1 MRTHALLFSKI
12 SPPLGCLTWFS
23 TLKGAT
29 KEVCDLHARMQAD
42 LNSRSIV
49 SWSDE
54 HFTLE
59 VYDLV
64 FLPGGHE
71 KGVIQLINSP
81 RVHALLAEYFPLTRK
96 PSKKCCAAICHG
108 VMALSESS
116 LPGNG
121 GKGKSILHDATTTA
135 LPGAMEQ
142 GIFWGTRAWL
152 GDYYK
157 T

>member
-1 MRTHALLFSKI
+1 MQS
-12 SPPLGCLTWFS
+12 
-23 TLKGAT
+23 
-29 KEVCDLHARMQAD
+29 DLQ
-42 LNSRSIV
+42 SRSV
-49 SWSDE
+49 LSWSDE

-81 RVHALLAEYFPLTRK
+81 RVHSLLAEYFPLTRK

-116 LPGNG
+116 LPGED
-121 GKGKSILHDATTTA
+121 GKGKSVLHDATTTA
-135 LPGAMEQ
+135 LPGPMEQ
-142 GIFWGTRAWL
+142 GIFWGTRLWL

-157 T
+157 TYGAGSESVETSVG